1 MASGAKSLKVGLVVD
16 DGLDSTDGVQQYVLT
31 LGKWLQSNGHEVRYL
46 AGQTK
51 RQDLPGLY
59 SLARNIKVRFN
70 GNSLSIPLP
79 AGRRKIRRVLK
90 EERFDVLHIQTPHSP
105 FMAQKVVLA
114 AEPGT
119 AILGTFHILPYG
131 WMSAFGNRLLGIW
144 LRPSLKRFDEI
155 VSVSSAAAGF
165 AKRSF
170 KIDTPVVPNAVD
182 LSHFRGAEPL
192 PQYGDQVTTIL
203 FLGRLVPRKGCFL
216 LLQAVLKLRDQGLT
230 DFRVVICG
238 RGPEEAKLRQ
248 FISQNGLQEQ
258 VKLAGFVSEE
268 DKPRY
273 YASADIAVFPSQ
285 GGESFGIVLIEAMA
299 SGRSVVLAADNAGY
313 HSVMAAQPEL
323 LFPVGET
330 DVLAEKLTHYLK
342 DNEARKQ
349 ARKRSSIA
357 VEQYDINRVGKQL
370 LTRYYQALRK
380 KRGA

>member
-59 SLARNIKVRFN
+59 SLARNMKVRFN

-79 AGRRKIRRVLK
+79 ASRRKIRRVLK
-90 EERFDVLHIQTPHSP
+90 QEQFDVLHIQTPHSP
-105 FMAQKVVLA
+105 FMAQKVILA
-114 AEPGT
+114 ADSGT
-119 AILGTFHILPYG
+119 AIIGTFHILPYG
-131 WMSAFGNRLLGIW
+131 WMSAVGNRLLGIW
-144 LRPSLKRFDEI
+144 LRPSLKCFDEI
-155 VSVSSAAAGF
+155 VSVSSAAAEF
-165 AKRSF
+165 AERSF
-170 KIDTPVVPNAVD
+170 KIDTTVVPNAVD
-182 LSHFRGAEPL
+182 LSHFRDAKPL
-192 PQYGDQVTTIL
+192 PQYDDEVPTIL

-216 LLQAVLKLRDQGLT
+216 LLQAVLKLRDEGIT

-248 FISQNGLQEQ
+248 FISQNGMQEQ
-258 VKLAGFVSEE
+258 VELAGFVSEE